1 MEERKDILKQMA
13 DLLSA
18 VKSSS
23 IGDGLSEAAGPV
35 DLLADYFTE
44 VYNTKEKGEPLAWV
58 NFAMFSELF
67 WAMDIVPVCVEI
79 VNGVNAPNPDT
90 LRYIDLAEEHIGDY
104 VCASNKL
111 HLGMVL
117 SGDLP
122 VPDILIHPSKP
133 CDSNIAEYAIM
144 SEYFEFPYFCID
156 MPYFNNERGTNYVLE
171 ELRKLV
177 TFLEEV
183 TNRKLDYNKLKHV
196 MEYSNAAHEYIL
208 KLSKVREAVPSP
220 HSSLDSLSEY
230 PLVLTLAGTPQLVDF
245 FKNRYE
251 VEKAKVERKE
261 GYLGKDQEKIRMAWI
276 YGAPAFDLGL
286 FFRLEQE
293 YGAIAVANMNNNF
306 IMKPIEDISSTDA
319 ILRGLAQKM
328 LLMPMTRECGGP
340 WEQYLD
346 ASIDLCRRSQAD
358 CAIFA
363 GHVACKGNWAIIKLV
378 KDKIT
383 EELGIPVM
391 VIELDLFDPRVLSSE
406 ALMNRFDDFFKLV
419 LRK

>member
-1 MEERKDILKQMA
+1 
-13 DLLSA
+13 
-18 VKSSS
+18 
-23 IGDGLSEAAGPV
+23 
-35 DLLADYFTE
+35 
-44 VYNTKEKGEPLAWV
+44 
-58 NFAMFSELF
+58 
-67 WAMDIVPVCVEI
+67 
-79 VNGVNAPNPDT
+79 
-90 LRYIDLAEEHIGDY
+90 
-104 VCASNKL
+104 
-111 HLGMVL
+111 
-117 SGDLP
+117 
-122 VPDILIHPSKP
+122 
-133 CDSNIAEYAIM
+133 
-144 SEYFEFPYFCID
+144 
-156 MPYFNNERGTNYVLE
+156 
-171 ELRKLV
+171 
-177 TFLEEV
+177 
-183 TNRKLDYNKLKHV
+183 

-261 GYLGKDQEKIRMAWI
+261 GYLGKDGEKIRMAWI

-286 FFRLEQE
+286 FARLEQQ

-306 IMKPIEDISSTDA
+306 IMKPIEDISNIDA

-383 EELGIPVM
+383 DELGIPVM